1 MDVLFSD
8 KFRHDYNSIKDSAT
22 RQRIHKA
29 IVKLGIM
36 PECGKP
42 LTHDMKGCRRLVIA
56 PFRLIYQIEGG
67 NVLIVCFEH
76 RKSVYK

>member
-1 MDVLFSD
+1 MDTLFSA
-8 KFRHDYNSIKDSAT
+8 KFKHEFERIKDHS
-22 RQRIHKA
+22 QMMRIAKA
-29 IVKLGIM
+29 IKKLETM

-56 PFRLIYQIEGG
+56 PFRLIYRIEGR

-76 RKSVYK
+76 RKSIYK